1 MIPRERVLAAL
12 DRKPVDRVP
21 FVEIS
26 VAFGI
31 SEKLLDRRLSSVSI
45 PPLPFMKIR
54 TAEDDKALSRL
65 IRRDHITYR
74 LFAPTFSESPKAT
87 GGQSFVGDGIIKTL
101 DDFRKHFHLPDPEDE
116 GLYEPLKAFTG
127 RKEEFGVIFST
138 RLGFISTVIS
148 IGFQT
153 YLEALYLDPELIDAV
168 TRAYV
173 DWYGKVIRRACEMG
187 VDAVFTA
194 DDFAFGSGPLMSPD
208 SFRTKVLPSLK
219 RASKEISVPW
229 ILHTDGNIL
238 PLVEDLL
245 AMGIKGIHPLD
256 PNCMDIRAFKQKYG
270 RRVCIL
276 GNVNVE
282 TLTAG
287 TAEETYAETR
297 DLIRD
302 LAPGDGYILSS
313 GNSIPEYARI
323 ENVQALVRAH
333 EDFADCQNI

>member
-1 MIPRERVLAAL
+1 
-12 DRKPVDRVP
+12 
-21 FVEIS
+21 
-26 VAFGI
+26 
-31 SEKLLDRRLSSVSI
+31 
-45 PPLPFMKIR
+45 
-54 TAEDDKALSRL
+54 
-65 IRRDHITYR
+65 
-74 LFAPTFSESPKAT
+74 
-87 GGQSFVGDGIIKTL
+87 
-101 DDFRKHFHLPDPEDE
+101 
-116 GLYEPLKAFTG
+116 
-127 RKEEFGVIFST
+127 
-138 RLGFISTVIS
+138 
-148 IGFQT
+148 
-153 YLEALYLDPELIDAV
+153 
-168 TRAYV
+168 
-173 DWYGKVIRRACEMG
+173 VIRRACEIG

-297 DLIRD
+297 DSSEIS
-302 LAPGDGYILSS
+302 PQVTIHSSS